1 VVPPVILNQ
10 TLPQWIV
17 PQGTRP
23 AAWQPEAVV
32 EVTIDESGSVVSA
45 VLRKGFH
52 PSYDPQLIK
61 AALAWKY
68 EPARRAGT
76 PVRFVKLIAIR
87 LGSAP

>member
-1 VVPPVILNQ
+1 VLNQ
-10 TLPQWIV
+10 TIPQWIV
-17 PQGTRP
+17 PQGSRPGTR
-23 AAWQPEAVV
+23 QPEGAI

-52 PSYDPQLIK
+52 PNYDPQLIK

-68 EPARRAGT
+68 EPARRAGA

-87 LGSAP
+87 LGGTQ

>member
-1 VVPPVILNQ
+1 VLSQ
-10 TLPQWIV
+10 TIPQWLV
-17 PQGTRP
+17 SQGVRP
-23 AAWQPEAVV
+23 ATWQPEGAI

-76 PVRFVKLIAIR
+76 PVRYVKLIAIR

>member
-1 VVPPVILNQ
+1 
-10 TLPQWIV
+10 
-17 PQGTRP
+17 
-23 AAWQPEAVV
+23 
-32 EVTIDESGSVVSA
+32 

-61 AALAWKY
+61 AALGWKY

-87 LGSAP
+87 LGGAQ